1 MIKRIV
7 STSFWT
13 DSKVVDDFSPEDRYF
28 MLYLLTNPHT
38 TQLGIYELNLR
49 TAAFE
54 LGYSV
59 EAVAVLMERFETK
72 YKIIKRSKKTNEI
85 AILNY
90 LSYAV
95 VKGGKP
101 VTDLLERDKKSVK
114 DKDLIDYVAKH
125 LKSREDLLP
134 TVTEFLSKIEPYIND
149 NDNDNDNDNESTL
162 DDTSTV
168 RKTNRENNKNKF
180 IPPTFEDVEA
190 YAKERKRSDLAK
202 KFFDYYTEGN
212 WKDKDGKPVK
222 NWKQKFI
229 TWEGRNN
236 IKEEKE
242 SCASYD
248 LELFENMLY
257 SQY

>member
-1 MIKRIV
+1 MIFYIDREVYMAIFRVNKTDNYTVMSNYHLRDVNLSLKAKGLLSVMLSLPDSWKFSINGLVAICKEGESAVNSTLKELKKEKYLIIRKV
-7 STSFWT
+7 SPTKQSNGKY
-13 DSKVVDDFSPEDRYF
+13 DYIYD
-28 MLYLLTNPHT
+28 
-38 TQLGIYELNLR
+38 IYEVPQTLKKQDSENQ
-49 TAAFE
+49 
-54 LGYSV
+54 GV
-59 EAVAVLMERFETK
+59 ENQGVENQGVENQGVENHHI
-72 YKIIKRSKKTNEI
+72 YKNTN
-85 AILNY
+85 ILN
-90 LSYAV
+90 
-95 VKGGKP
+95 
-101 VTDLLERDKKSVK
+101 TDLL
-114 DKDLIDYVAKH
+114 
-125 LKSREDLLP
+125 
-134 TVTEFLSKIEPYIND
+134 N
-149 NDNDNDNDNESTL
+149 
-162 DDTSTV
+162 
-168 RKTNRENNKNKF
+168 TNNNIYGSAPQKNKNVF